1 MYILIY
7 PEIFSKFQW
16 KCRGT
21 PNPNLH
27 RDEHLGRH
35 MVLYTPGRTS
45 TYPDEPVQSGIRI
58 HFLGGGDEVGN
69 VGVVLEDNTNTRL
82 LIDYGLAPTSPP
94 RYPSEAPP
102 VTDAIFTHTHIDHIG
117 MAPWLVGNH
126 QTKLHATHLTS
137 SLSRIM
143 WKDTY
148 KVSSIEGY
156 PLPWDRRD
164 EDEANQAWETHGFHE
179 WKQHQEWKWQLH
191 PAGHVPGACMVEL
204 DTPSHRI
211 LHTGDMD
218 TRDSPN
224 TKGAKP
230 VECDI
235 LLLESTYAGKEH
247 PNRVEEE
254 ARFIAKVVEVVERG
268 GIAIIPAF
276 ASGRG
281 QDILRILYESGFD
294 LNVHYDGMGK
304 TVSQIWLEHPEYL
317 DNANNFEAAFKWSRR
332 VRSKSDRKRALDAD
346 VIVTTSGMLDGGPAL
361 WYLNRLRMDSKCAV
375 LFTGYQAEGSGG
387 RKLLEKGALP
397 IYGHNVDIHCEV
409 DQFQLSN
416 HAGHSQLV
424 EFAEKCNPKHVILF
438 HGDPETR
445 PDLAT
450 ALEAKGMIVHCPVNG
465 ESITIN

>member
-1 MYILIY
+1 
-7 PEIFSKFQW
+7 
-16 KCRGT
+16 
-21 PNPNLH
+21 
-27 RDEHLGRH
+27 

-45 TYPDEPVQSGIRI
+45 SYPDEPVDSGIRI

-69 VGVVLEDNTNTRL
+69 VGVILEDETSTRI

-126 QTKLHATHLTS
+126 QTRLHATSLTA
-137 SLSRIM
+137 SLSRVM

-164 EDEANQAWETHGFHE
+164 EDEANEAWETHNYRQWVEYHN
-179 WKQHQEWKWQLH
+179 WKWQLH
-191 PAGHVPGACMVEL
+191 PAGHVPGAAMIEIE
-204 DTPSHRI
+204 TPKHRI
-211 LHTGDMD
+211 LHSGDMD
-218 TRDSPN
+218 TRDGPN
-224 TKGAKP
+224 VNGAKP

-235 LLLESTYAGKEH
+235 LLLEATYSGKDH

-254 ARFIAKVVEVVERG
+254 ARFVAKVVEVVERG
-268 GIAIIPAF
+268 GIAIVPAF

-281 QDILRILYESGFD
+281 QDILRILHSSGFD

-304 TVSQIWLEHPEYL
+304 TVSQKWLDHPEHL
-317 DNANNFEAAFKWSRR
+317 RDADAFEDAFRWSKR
-332 VRSKSDRKRALDAD
+332 VRSKSDRKRALEAD

-361 WYLNRLRMDSKCAV
+361 WYLNRLRMDNRCAV

-387 RKLLEKGALP
+387 RRLIEKGNLP
-397 IYGHNVDIHCEV
+397 IYGHNVEVSCEI
-409 DQFQLSN
+409 DRFNLSN
-416 HAGHSQLV
+416 HAGHSELV
-424 EFAEKCNPKHVILF
+424 AFAEACNPEHVILF

-445 PDLAT
+445 PLLAT
-450 ALEAKGMIVHCPVNG
+450 ALEEKGMTVHCPKNG
-465 ESITIN
+465 ESIHIQ

>member
-1 MYILIY
+1 
-7 PEIFSKFQW
+7 
-16 KCRGT
+16 
-21 PNPNLH
+21 
-27 RDEHLGRH
+27 

-45 TYPDEPVQSGIRI
+45 SYPDIPVESGIRI

-69 VGVVLEDNTNTRL
+69 VGVVIEDEKSTRL
-82 LIDYGLAPTSPP
+82 LIDYGLAPSSPP

-126 QTKLHATHLTS
+126 QTKLHATSLTA
-137 SLSRIM
+137 SLSRVM

-164 EDEANQAWETHGFHE
+164 EDEANEAWEVHNYSQWVEFHN
-179 WKQHQEWKWQLH
+179 WKWQLH
-191 PAGHVPGACMVEL
+191 PAGHVPGAAMIEI
-204 DTPSHRI
+204 DTPKYRI
-211 LHTGDMD
+211 LHTGDLD
-218 TRDSPN
+218 TRDGPN
-224 TKGAKP
+224 SFGAKP

-235 LLLESTYAGKEH
+235 LLLESTYSGKEH

-254 ARFIAKVVEVVERG
+254 ARFVAKVVEVVERG
-268 GIAIIPAF
+268 GIAIVPAF

-281 QDILRILYESGFD
+281 QDVLRILHSSGYD

-304 TVSQIWLEHPEYL
+304 TVSQKWLEHPEHL
-317 DNANNFEAAFKWSRR
+317 RDGDAFEDAFRWSKR
-332 VRSKSDRKRALDAD
+332 VRSKSDRKRALEAD

-361 WYLNRLRMDSKCAV
+361 WYLNRLRMDNRCAV

-387 RKLLEKGALP
+387 RKLIETGSIP
-397 IYGHNVDIHCEV
+397 IYGHNVEIKCEL
-409 DQFQLSN
+409 DRFNLSN
-416 HAGHSQLV
+416 HAGHSELV
-424 EFAEKCNPKHVILF
+424 SFAEACNPKHVILF

-445 PDLAT
+445 PILAS
-450 ALEAKGMIVHCPVNG
+450 ALEQKGMTVHCPKNG
-465 ESITIN
+465 ESIIID

>member
-1 MYILIY
+1 
-7 PEIFSKFQW
+7 
-16 KCRGT
+16 
-21 PNPNLH
+21 
-27 RDEHLGRH
+27 

-45 TYPDEPVQSGIRI
+45 SYPDIPVESGIRI

-69 VGVVLEDNTNTRL
+69 VGVVIEDEKSTRL
-82 LIDYGLAPTSPP
+82 LIDYGLAPSSPP

-126 QTKLHATHLTS
+126 QTKLHATSLTA
-137 SLSRIM
+137 SLSRVM

-164 EDEANQAWETHGFHE
+164 EDEANEAWEVHNYSQWVEYHN
-179 WKQHQEWKWQLH
+179 WKWQLH
-191 PAGHVPGACMVEL
+191 PAGHVPGAAMIEI
-204 DTPSHRI
+204 DTPKYRI
-211 LHTGDMD
+211 LHTGDLD
-218 TRDSPN
+218 TRDGPN
-224 TKGAKP
+224 SFGAKP

-235 LLLESTYAGKEH
+235 LLLESTYSGKEH

-254 ARFIAKVVEVVERG
+254 ARFVAKVVEVVERG
-268 GIAIIPAF
+268 GIAIVPAF

-281 QDILRILYESGFD
+281 QDVLRILHSSGYD

-304 TVSQIWLEHPEYL
+304 TVSQKWLEHPEHL
-317 DNANNFEAAFKWSRR
+317 RDGDAFEDAFRWSKR
-332 VRSKSDRKRALDAD
+332 VRSKSDRKRALEAD

-361 WYLNRLRMDSKCAV
+361 WYLNRLRMDNRCAV

-387 RKLLEKGALP
+387 RKLIETGSIP
-397 IYGHNVDIHCEV
+397 IYGHNVEIKCEL
-409 DQFQLSN
+409 DRFNLSN
-416 HAGHSQLV
+416 HAGHSELV
-424 EFAEKCNPKHVILF
+424 SFAEACNPKHVILF

-445 PDLAT
+445 PILAS
-450 ALEAKGMIVHCPVNG
+450 ALEQKGMTVHCPKNG
-465 ESITIN
+465 ESIIID